1 MEPTNP
7 QRERM
12 TKGPPGWMVESRP
25 RTNEKYIGKI
35 DRFYYEPG
43 TGKRYRSC
51 SQAWARY
58 YETQQQIGVLV
69 PKEKNTAHD
78 PNMMEFS
85 KMRDRTKRFN
95 VDEILDSVTWV
106 LTDIEFDR
114 WTPYI
119 DDEMVLQ
126 NEQKLWIETFELA
139 MLWKHW
145 PDGKVIVEEEEEND
159 DEQTNDL
166 DVQKNNAAMAQQ
178 EEQNADQAKKIG
190 KAVQTED
197 MDSGN

>member
-1 MEPTNP
+1 M
-7 QRERM
+7 RFYY
-12 TKGPPGWMVESRP
+12 ESGTGKRYRSRSQAWARYYETQQQLVVFVP
-25 RTNEKYIGKI
+25 KEEKT
-35 DRFYYEPG
+35 FYYEPG

-69 PKEKNTAHD
+69 PKEENMAHD

-85 KMRDRTKRFN
+85 KMKNRTKRFN
-95 VDEILDSVTWV
+95 VNEILDSVTWV
-106 LTDIEFDR
+106 LTDIEFDK

-145 PDGKVIVEEEEEND
+145 PDGKGIYNIYTSYDIIVSVNVEEEEEND

-166 DVQKNNAAMAQQ
+166 DVQKNNAA
-178 EEQNADQAKKIG
+178 
-190 KAVQTED
+190 
-197 MDSGN
+197 